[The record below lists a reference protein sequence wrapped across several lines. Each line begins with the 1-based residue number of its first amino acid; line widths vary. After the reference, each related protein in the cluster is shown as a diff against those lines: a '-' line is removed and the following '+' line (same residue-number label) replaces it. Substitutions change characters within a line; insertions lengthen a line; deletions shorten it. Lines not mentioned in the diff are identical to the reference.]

1 VPRAG
6 LSTPD
11 VVAAGA
17 ALADEAG
24 VSAVTLATL
33 AARLGVKPPALYKHV
48 ENLADL
54 QHRIATLAMTELAEV
69 FRDALQGKAG
79 PDALTAL
86 FTAMRRYI
94 ERYPGRYTATTGEEF
109 RGPDDPLLAASARVI
124 NSIAAVLSGYGIK
137 AEETDH
143 AIRALRC
150 VIHGFAA
157 LQAANAFQWG
167 NDPDE
172 SFGWMIRFVDAG
184 LRGLGEAGRPGHA
197 VG

>member
-1 VPRAG
+1 MPRAG

-24 VSAVTLATL
+24 ISAVTLAAL
-33 AARLGVKPPALYKHV
+33 AGRLGVQPPALYKHV
-48 ENLADL
+48 ESLADL
-54 QHRIATLAMTELAEV
+54 RHRIATLAMTQLAEV
-69 FRDALQGKAG
+69 FRDAQQGKAG
-79 PDALTAL
+79 EDALAAL

-124 NSIAAVLSGYGIK
+124 SSIAAMLSGYGIK
-137 AEETDH
+137 PEETDH

-157 LQAANAFQWG
+157 LQAASAFQWG

-172 SFGWMIRFVDAG
+172 SFAWMIRFVDAG
-184 LRGLGEAGRPGHA
+184 LRGLGEPK
-197 VG
+197 